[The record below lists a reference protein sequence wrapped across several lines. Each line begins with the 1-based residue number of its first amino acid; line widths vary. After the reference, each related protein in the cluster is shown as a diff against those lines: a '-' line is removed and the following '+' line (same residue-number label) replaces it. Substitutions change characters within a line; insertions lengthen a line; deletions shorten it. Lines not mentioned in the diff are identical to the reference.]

1 VASTASHSTHLR
13 WRVFTCG
20 ALVCAVAC
28 VCMCVHDH
36 SICTEYAYLR
46 HTPPRNK
53 KTSSMFHIRSIN
65 VSVSPTPR
73 HLYLHPVCMFEAQ
86 RHSITK
92 IRVQCSTLGPSIV
105 SVSPTPR
112 HLYLHPVC
120 MFEAQRHSITKIR
133 VQGSTLGL
141 MMCARS
147 PLITFIC
154 TLCGWTQ
161 ATSRTTGVVASILR
175 PARPAFAAADASI
188 TLVLLASCSSVPLL
202 PSGAGAAAAA
212 EASGLSRAAPG
223 ALCPEFETA
232 MEELVGYLGGN
243 ALL

>member
-65 VSVSPTPR
+65 
-73 HLYLHPVCMFEAQ
+73 
-86 RHSITK
+86 
-92 IRVQCSTLGPSIV
+92 V